1 MCPGSLNRI
10 PTSSGD
16 TCLVTL
22 KTIAHGGSGTSGP
35 HPNTASDLERVVGG
49 PVVVRHE
56 ELVVPLHELEVV
68 LEPSLDESVHWQG
81 LVHVELGEG
90 SLQQLEVLNVLVLQL
105 SVELH
110 PLDCHRA

>member
-10 PTSSGD
+10 PTASGD

-49 PVVVRHE
+49 AVVVRHE

-68 LEPSLDESVHWQG
+68 LEPSLDEAVH
-81 LVHVELGEG
+81 LDSFVNIKLGK
-90 SLQQLEVLNVLVLQL
+90 SCL
-105 SVELH
+105 
-110 PLDCHRA
+110 